1 MAQFRTTADIID
13 LALING
19 GEVTNGNSPYESQL
33 LSYLNRVHFT
43 LVAGGTIPL
52 GKDKTITIDEVWP
65 WARAKRPIIIE
76 LQPKYETGTVTLTL
90 GSEAG
95 TFSSAPSYSVAGWY
109 LKVSGRD
116 EWFRIASHTAASTAF
131 ELDAA
136 YTDTT
141 GSGLSFFVAKLDY
154 DLVPDYLVI
163 DSENNK
169 YEFKAASG
177 GATNTATFTA
187 GTYTPAQLAT
197 HAGTQITTAA
207 GVGTVTVA
215 YDSVTRL
222 FTVTNNGAGGTT
234 HIPQFASGSNAAISS
249 HRILGFDDNDIA
261 ASNSHVSTY
270 VVGGIARLIEP
281 FKVSRDSSE
290 INGVDP
296 ESFMRNYPL
305 RDTIEGTPNRFCVIR
320 EKPDGTQT
328 VRFNSYPR
336 SKTRIEVDYIPIPRD
351 LKDNAS
357 SIPVVPRKWVDV
369 LEDACTFYL
378 MLNKNDD
385 RMQIYANLVQGKIE
399 AMVAQFRGGLARMG
413 QNFGR
418 IVPRRDLVSRLK
430 RRFSDGEPY

>member
-1 MAQFRTTADIID
+1 MAQFRTTADILD
-13 LALING
+13 LALTNG
-19 GEVTNGNSPYESQL
+19 GETTNGNSGYESQL
-33 LSYLNRVHFT
+33 LNYLNRVHFT

-52 GKDKTITIDEVWP
+52 GKDRTITIDEVWP
-65 WARAKRPIIIE
+65 WARSKRPMIIE

-109 LKVSGRD
+109 LKISGRD
-116 EWFRIASHTAASTAF
+116 EWFRIAAHTASSTAF

-136 YTDTT
+136 YTDTS
-141 GSGLSFFVAKLDY
+141 GSGLVFFAVKLDY

-169 YEFKAASG
+169 YEFKANSA

-197 HAGTQITTAA
+197 HAGTQITAVA
-207 GVGTVTVA
+207 GIGTVTVA
-215 YDSVTRL
+215 YDAVTRF
-222 FTVTNNGAGGTT
+222 FTLTNNGASNST
-234 HIPQFASGSNAAISS
+234 HIPQFASGSNAAISA
-249 HRILGFDDNDIA
+249 HRILGYDDNDIA
-261 ASNSHVSTY
+261 AANTHVSTY

-290 INGVDP
+290 INGIDP
-296 ESFMRNYPL
+296 ESFMRNYPIK
-305 RDTIEGTPNRFCVIR
+305 DTIEGTPSRFCVIR
-320 EKPDGTQT
+320 EKPDGTQS
-328 VRFNSYPR
+328 VRFNSYPKN
-336 SKTRIEVDYIPIPRD
+336 KTRIEVDYIPIPRD

-399 AMVAQFRGGLARMG
+399 AMVAQFRGGLSRMG
-413 QNFGR
+413 QNFGK
-418 IVPRRDLVSRLK
+418 IIPRRDLVSRLS
-430 RRFSDGEPY
+430 RRFSDGDPY